1 MNRFEDLKLP
11 DGLVEH
17 LHGLGYRH
25 PSALQVETVAVVA
38 RGTTVMGIASAGS
51 GKTLAYGLGLAAR
64 LDAAAPGPQALVLRP
79 TDDGAENTAD
89 SLHSLMQGNG
99 LDVKVVRPRSATTAH
114 VAVGSPSAALAAI
127 EHSAIKLDALNVL
140 VVDGVSAMVEL
151 DASEALETLTAQM
164 PKEAQ
169 RVILT
174 SELNGSVED
183 YIDRHARRAR
193 RLAYLPAEV
202 EPLGHVTLEYY
213 SAPRTAWV
221 PALSSFLEAQGAKA
235 GEAWTIRC
243 HHERDAEELANRLAV
258 RGFDTR
264 ANRSH
269 VRVKIET
276 GDENRIE
283 PGARSLSWGAP
294 LDLQSFQSRVTNAA
308 RAIAFIEPREAA
320 HLQRLASTLAVRLAA
335 LKVTHPGE
343 AHRSAQQTRDE
354 LREATANRDLEPY
367 VLLIEPL
374 LDEFTPT
381 QLAAAATAL
390 YRERVPET
398 PAQPLPAW
406 TRLYFAVGRRDGV
419 RPADLVG
426 AITGESS
433 VSGEGIGRI
442 EIRDNYS
449 SVEVAASVADRVIK
463 SLATATIRGR
473 PAHVRVFRE

>member
-1 MNRFEDLKLP
+1 MNRFEDLKLA
-11 DGLVEH
+11 DGLIEH
-17 LHGLGYRH
+17 LRDLGYRN
-25 PSALQVETVAVVA
+25 PSALQVETVPVVA

-64 LDAAAPGPQALVLRP
+64 LDAAAPRPQALVLLP
-79 TDDGAENTAD
+79 TDDTAENTAD
-89 SLHSLMQGNG
+89 SLHGLMQGNG
-99 LDVKVVRPRSATTAH
+99 LDVKVVRPRSATSAH
-114 VAVGSPSAALAAI
+114 MAVGSPSAALAAI
-127 EHSAIKLDALNVL
+127 EHSAIKLDALRVL

-151 DASEALETLTAQM
+151 GASEALETLTAQI

-174 SELNGSVED
+174 SELNQPVED

-213 SAPRTAWV
+213 SAPRTLWV
-221 PALSSFLEAQGAKA
+221 SVLSSLLEAQSAKG

-243 HHERDAEELANRLAV
+243 RLERDAEELADRLAV

-264 ANRSH
+264 SGRSGAR
-269 VRVKIET
+269 VRIET
-276 GDENRIE
+276 GDEDAIE
-283 PGARSLSWGAP
+283 PGARSVSWGAP
-294 LDLQSFQSRVTNAA
+294 LDLASFQSRLTSAA
-308 RAIAFIEPREAA
+308 RAVAFIEPREAA
-320 HLQRLASTLAVRLAA
+320 HLQRLASTLAVRLTA
-335 LKVTHPGE
+335 LKVSYPGE
-343 AHRSAQQTRDE
+343 AHRSAQQTRDA
-354 LREATANRDLEPY
+354 LREAMLNRDLEPY
-367 VLLIEPL
+367 FLLIEPL
-374 LDEFTPT
+374 LDEFSPT

-390 YRERVPET
+390 YREKAPET

-406 TRLYFAVGRRDGV
+406 TRLYFGVGRRDGV

-426 AITGESS
+426 AITGESP

-442 EIRDNYS
+442 ETRDNYS
-449 SVEVAASVADRVIK
+449 SVEVAAAAADRVIK